1 VGGNNKLRNSIYQYA
16 LEPSLLGLVGKSQ
29 MQKEIEKTVQ
39 KITQLKYELEM
50 DTEQPIEFDEKG
62 LKQYLSNLVTE
73 SEKRKRQKSK
83 WITRYLWRL

>member
-1 VGGNNKLRNSIYQYA
+1 
-16 LEPSLLGLVGKSQ
+16 

-39 KITQLKYELEM
+39 KITQLKYELET

>member
-1 VGGNNKLRNSIYQYA
+1 
-16 LEPSLLGLVGKSQ
+16 